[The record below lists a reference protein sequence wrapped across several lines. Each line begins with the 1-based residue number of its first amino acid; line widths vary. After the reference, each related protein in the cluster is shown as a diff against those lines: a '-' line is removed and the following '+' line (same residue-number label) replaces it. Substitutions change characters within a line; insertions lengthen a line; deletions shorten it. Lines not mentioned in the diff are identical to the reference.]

1 MGSLSAHD
9 GKPVFVCA
17 AAFKSGLI
25 GHEWTF
31 CIAGCVV
38 VAERLSGAGRVFEVG
53 FERVGI
59 GAGDLYLFIRDLHL
73 RLMPHKGAEGAAREF

>member
-9 GKPVFVCA
+9 GKPVLVCA

-31 CIAGCVV
+31 CVTGCVV
-38 VAERLSGAGRVFEVG
+38 VAERLSGA
-53 FERVGI
+53 ERVLEAELYNGCI
-59 GAGDLYLFIRDLHL
+59 GARDLL
-73 RLMPHKGAEGAAREF
+73 